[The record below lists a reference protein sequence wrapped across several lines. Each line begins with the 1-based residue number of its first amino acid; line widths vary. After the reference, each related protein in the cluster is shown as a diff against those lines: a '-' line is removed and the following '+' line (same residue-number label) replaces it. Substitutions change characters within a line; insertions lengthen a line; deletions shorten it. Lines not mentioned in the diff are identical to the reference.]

1 MPAGSE
7 PHQVAPE
14 PDEVD
19 PHGDAAL
26 RVAAESL
33 DLVHQIGTELVSP
46 FQHTQNYDV
55 VLPQVVHDV
64 SGKTLRPGDRARK
77 RSLMDEF
84 SMVFRLE
91 L

>member
-7 PHQVAPE
+7 PHQVAPK

-33 DLVHQIGTELVSP
+33 DLVHQVGTELVSP

-64 SGKTLRPGDRARK
+64 SGKTLRPGERESEKQESDGRVLTRK
-77 RSLMDEF
+77 
-84 SMVFRLE
+84 
-91 L
+91 